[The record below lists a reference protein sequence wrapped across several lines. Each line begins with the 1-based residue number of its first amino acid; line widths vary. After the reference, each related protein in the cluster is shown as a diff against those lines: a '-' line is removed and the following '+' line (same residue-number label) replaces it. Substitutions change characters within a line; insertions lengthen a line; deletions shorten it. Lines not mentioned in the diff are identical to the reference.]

1 MAMDDSTGQGIAGDA
16 NLGMVSKVLSAE
28 YEEGV
33 ADEAGMADLANVHAL
48 FDGDIGDMPA
58 PAREAA
64 IALKRN
70 RSISGDMYH
79 QALDYMEHVYAEPI
93 TADEYGIRSLKT
105 RASLSAREAVMLAA
119 LRRKVLDY
127 ENVGAAAAD
136 WLISKEEIVNTMSTG
151 AGPLAGRNS
160 EEAVQAQVDRLIGS
174 AKNNGFLAPVED
186 DEGMYVITKLVP
198 VVLNPERI
206 AAWLG
211 ADDASTAQPEP
222 DGTGDDSDGS
232 GHTGQDEHPEDDD
245 MEALF

>member
-1 MAMDDSTGQGIAGDA
+1 M
-16 NLGMVSKVLSAE
+16 
-28 YEEGV
+28 
-33 ADEAGMADLANVHAL
+33 
-48 FDGDIGDMPA
+48 
-58 PAREAA
+58 
-64 IALKRN
+64 
-70 RSISGDMYH
+70 
-79 QALDYMEHVYAEPI
+79 
-93 TADEYGIRSLKT
+93 
-105 RASLSAREAVMLAA
+105 
-119 LRRKVLDY
+119 
-127 ENVGAAAAD
+127 
-136 WLISKEEIVNTMSTG
+136 
-151 AGPLAGRNS
+151 
-160 EEAVQAQVDRLIGS
+160 QAQVDRLIGS

>member
-1 MAMDDSTGQGIAGDA
+1 MLVPVIDTY
-16 NLGMVSKVLSAE
+16 
-28 YEEGV
+28 YEV
-33 ADEAGMADLANVHAL
+33 M
-48 FDGDIGDMPA
+48 
-58 PAREAA
+58 
-64 IALKRN
+64 
-70 RSISGDMYH
+70 
-79 QALDYMEHVYAEPI
+79 YAEPI
-93 TADEYGIRSLKT
+93 AADEYGIRSLKT
-105 RASLSAREAVMLAA
+105 RASLSAREAVILAS

-174 AKNNGFLAPVED
+174 AKNNGFLTPVED

-232 GHTGQDEHPEDDD
+232 GHADQDEYPEDDD

>member
-1 MAMDDSTGQGIAGDA
+1 
-16 NLGMVSKVLSAE
+16 
-28 YEEGV
+28 
-33 ADEAGMADLANVHAL
+33 
-48 FDGDIGDMPA
+48 
-58 PAREAA
+58 
-64 IALKRN
+64 
-70 RSISGDMYH
+70 MYH
-79 QALDYMEHVYAEPI
+79 QALDYMEHVRRSLNNDMLVPVIDTYYEVMYAEPI